1 MQVENEILFKKF
13 AKRLKVEWKE
23 KNKQTNKQQL
33 DLD

>member
-23 KNKQTNKQQL
+23 KTNKQTNNS
-33 DLD
+33 